1 MPRCKFPMIS
11 ILNFIER
18 KRARDKAPAPPI
30 VPPSIADV
38 DGLDEVVP
46 TDDVEFVESAFSSVY
61 LFSPRSLSEV
71 FQGRRFVGRLH

>member
-1 MPRCKFPMIS
+1 MPRCKFPIIL

-18 KRARDKAPAPPI
+18 KRAKDKAPAPPI

-38 DGLDEVVP
+38 DGFDEVVL

-61 LFSPRSLSEV
+61 LFGPRS
-71 FQGRRFVGRLH
+71 

>member
-1 MPRCKFPMIS
+1 MPRCRFPMML

-38 DGLDEVVP
+38 DGLDEAVL
-46 TDDVEFVESAFSSVY
+46 TDDVEFVESVFSSVY
-61 LFSPRSLSEV
+61 LFSPNS
-71 FQGRRFVGRLH
+71 